1 LELLLGDTSSLF
13 RVGSDDIMEVDI
25 VGVADG
31 NGEECSCCIVVIVV
45 GIKVMVWLIIT
56 VGDLDMDEVAGDE
69 LSSFIDVDATVGCMV
84 TARLIPDDVGL
95 ESIILGVGIAEK

>member
-1 LELLLGDTSSLF
+1 MELLLGDTSSLF

-45 GIKVMVWLIIT
+45 GIKVMV
-56 VGDLDMDEVAGDE
+56 
-69 LSSFIDVDATVGCMV
+69 
-84 TARLIPDDVGL
+84 
-95 ESIILGVGIAEK
+95 